1 MSKLLKY
8 LAFLL
13 SGLIVFALALVFILF
28 VVIDPNRYRPAIESI
43 VASQSDLQLQIAGD
57 ISWTF
62 RPVFGLSIQD
72 VRLSN
77 GVSPQELASFSNV
90 ALRLEPASLARGQL
104 DIQEFVADGLH
115 VNWIVD
121 ANGQSNWLRDAP
133 QSSTPSGTTQT
144 DIPVDINIRQIT
156 ITDTRFD
163 YQDNQ
168 QGVFSTVQIPS
179 LISQNTNV
187 NGRPF
192 DLQMTMQ
199 VIDQVASRTL
209 DMSLQSSITFDYQQG
224 TAALSDLQFTMSP
237 LVISG
242 SASASNFPDNLRWQA
257 DLSSNTFNLSYLLEN
272 CMGIDEAAMPPP
284 DARQV
289 TVQSLKLNGDT
300 AGLTLDELLLGLND
314 SSMELRGDLLYP
326 TDTRKMLIGYELQG
340 GDIDIDDWLSQ
351 TEEQTAVADE
361 AEQADSTT
369 PPVDTPLPLE
379 MLANFDLRG
388 NHSLESISYAGMT
401 AAPVNFAAQLQGGR
415 LNLNAQQIGFYE
427 GTIDADL
434 TVDAST
440 QPAQINLNTE
450 LQNISAAALTR
461 DKERLGFFT
470 GRFNANTNHS
480 LQGNSVFALRDSIN
494 GAAQFQVTDSSV
506 DITLIKRVFSAISVL
521 NPQGD
526 IASQWPDVVR
536 FNNVDALLM
545 LNNGIRENLEL
556 SIRLD
561 NFDVAGTGGI
571 DLDNASFGYRL
582 NFTFLGEPAPQS
594 IRVNENY
601 QNIPWPVRCEAA
613 FSDPGLQYC
622 SPDLQQVR
630 DVFARM
636 ARDEIESRATEVIN
650 EQVDRLRD
658 RVRNLFQN

>member
-8 LAFLL
+8 LVFLV

-28 VVIDPNRYRPAIESI
+28 VVIDPNRYRPAIESV

-77 GVSPQELASFSNV
+77 GVTPQELASFSNV
-90 ALRLEPASLARGQL
+90 ALRLDPSSLMRGQL

-115 VNWIVD
+115 VNWIID
-121 ANGQSNWLRDAP
+121 ANGQSNWLREAP
-133 QSSTPSGTTQT
+133 QNTTNTAQT

-156 ITDTRFD
+156 VTNTRLD
-163 YQDNQ
+163 YQDNL
-168 QGVFSTVQIPS
+168 QGIFSTVQIPS
-179 LISQNTNV
+179 LISRNTNV

-192 DLQMTMQ
+192 DVEMSMQ

-209 DMSLQSSITFDYQQG
+209 DMSLQSSIAFDYQQG
-224 TAALSDLQFTMSP
+224 TAQLNNLQFTMSP

-272 CMGIDEAAMPPP
+272 FMRIDEAAMPPP
-284 DARQV
+284 DAQQV
-289 TVQSLKLNGDT
+289 TVQSLKLNGDA
-300 AGLTLDELLLGLND
+300 AGLTLEELLLGLND
-314 SSMELRGDLLYP
+314 SAIELRGDLLYP

-340 GDIDIDDWLSQ
+340 GSITIDDWLNQPETQ
-351 TEEQTAVADE
+351 TPVADG
-361 AEQADSTT
+361 ADNNTA
-369 PPVDTPLPLE
+369 PIDTPLPLE
-379 MLANFDLRG
+379 MLADFDLRG
-388 NHSLESISYAGMT
+388 NHSLESVTYAGMNL
-401 AAPVNFAAQLQGGR
+401 APVNFSAQLQRGT
-415 LNLNAQQIGFYE
+415 LNLDARQIGFYE
-427 GTIDADL
+427 GTIDANL
-434 TVDAST
+434 VVDAST
-440 QPAQINLNTE
+440 QPAQINLNSE

-480 LQGNSVFALRDSIN
+480 LQGNSVFALRDSIS
-494 GAAQFQVTDSSV
+494 GAAQVQVADSSV
-506 DITLIKRVFSAISVL
+506 DITLVKRVFSAISVL

-526 IASQWPDVVR
+526 MASQWPDVVR

-545 LNNGIRENLEL
+545 FNNGIRENQEL
-556 SIRLD
+556 SVRLD

-571 DLDNASFGYRL
+571 DLDNGSFDYRL
-582 NFTFLGEPAPQS
+582 SFTFLGEPAPQS
-594 IRVNENY
+594 IRINEDY

-636 ARDEIESRATEVIN
+636 ARDEIERRATDVIT

-658 RVRNLFQN
+658 RVRNLFQD

>member
-8 LAFLL
+8 LAFLA

-28 VVIDPNRYRPAIESI
+28 VVIDPNRYRPAIESV
-43 VASQSDLQLQIAGD
+43 VAGQTDLRLQIAGD
-57 ISWTF
+57 IGWTF

-77 GVSPQELASFSNV
+77 GVTPQELASFSNV
-90 ALRLEPASLARGQL
+90 ALRLDPSSLARGQL
-104 DIQEFVADGLH
+104 DIQELLADGLH

-133 QSSTPSGTTQT
+133 QSSATASSAPT

-163 YQDNQ
+163 YQDIQ
-168 QGVFSTVQIPS
+168 QGVFSTVQVPR
-179 LISQNTNV
+179 LISRNTNV

-192 DLQMTMQ
+192 DLEMTMQ

-209 DMSLQSSITFDYQQG
+209 DMSLQSRVTFDYQQG
-224 TAALSDLQFTMSP
+224 NAELNDLQFTLSP

-242 SASASNFPDNLRWQA
+242 SVRASNFTDNLRWQA

-272 CMGIDEAAMPPP
+272 FISIDESVMPPP
-284 DARQV
+284 DAQQV

-300 AGLTLDELLLGLND
+300 AGLTLDELVVGMND
-314 SSMELRGDLLYP
+314 SSVELRGDLLYP

-340 GDIDIDDWLSQ
+340 GSINIDDLLN
-351 TEEQTAVADE
+351 
-361 AEQADSTT
+361 QADTQLSVDDESDSN
-369 PPVDTPLPLE
+369 PPAADTPLPLE
-379 MLANFDLRG
+379 MLADFDLRG
-388 NHSLESISYAGMT
+388 NHSLDSISYAGLT
-401 AAPVNFAAQLQGGR
+401 LAPVNFSVQLQRGV
-415 LNLNAQQIGFYE
+415 LNLDAQQIGFYE
-427 GTIDADL
+427 GT
-434 TVDAST
+434 VDASLNLDT
-440 QPAQINLNTE
+440 NTPAAQLTVNSQ

-470 GRFNANTNHS
+470 GRFNAVTNHTM
-480 LQGNSVFALRDSIN
+480 QGNSLSAMRDSIN
-494 GAAQFQVTDSSV
+494 GAAQVQVTDSSV
-506 DITLIKRVFSAISVL
+506 DITLVKRVFAAISVL

-526 IASQWPDVVR
+526 MASQWPDVVR
-536 FNNVDALLM
+536 FNNVDAMLM
-545 LNNGIRENLEL
+545 FNNGIRDNQEL

-561 NFDVAGTGGI
+561 NFDVAGSGGI
-571 DLDNASFGYRL
+571 DLDNSRFDYQL

-594 IRVNENY
+594 IRINENY
-601 QNIPWPVRCEAA
+601 QNIPWPVRCDAA

-622 SPDLQQVR
+622 RPDLQQVS

-636 ARDEIESRATEVIN
+636 ARDEIERRATDVIT